1 MDQTQTSNNN
11 LSMLFASYKE
21 AAKNIAFW
29 NLLGLDT
36 ESLFFQGKLVNYVDF
51 KTEMFSQKNSHL
63 PLENVTTISDNVVLG
78 VEKSFYP
85 ELNLNRPTEG

>member
-51 KTEMFSQKNSHL
+51 KTEMFSQKNNHL
-63 PLENVTTISDNVVLG
+63 PLENVTTVSDDVVLG